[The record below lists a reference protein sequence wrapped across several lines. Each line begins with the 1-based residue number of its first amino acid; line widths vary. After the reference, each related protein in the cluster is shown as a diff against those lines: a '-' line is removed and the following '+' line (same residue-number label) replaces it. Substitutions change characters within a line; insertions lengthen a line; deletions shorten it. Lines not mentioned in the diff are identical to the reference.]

1 MTKPTDKTA
10 GYLDSL
16 DLGFVNRI
24 RDSLP
29 GKVVGFLSTLLKDP
43 RLRGMY
49 REVLETPIMALN
61 RPVQKGQ
68 VIENREVKFHGGFG
82 SFQGRPMIFVNP
94 YITPTEIVRT
104 LFEEGAHALRRAKGR
119 PLRKQDLSLGE
130 FDEAAYRTDPEE
142 VSAKRMMDYA
152 MGIASGKGKTAS
164 PAPPESV
171 ARMAQQMLQQVKPEA
186 VGGSRVVE
194 GWWVE
199 THTLGCR
206 NAADEPEEKW
216 WDSHFAIY
224 DEYMGDGIS
233 TVLGEPD
240 TGKFVTMTPQ
250 RGTKTAGYPLGR
262 QWLGGDCDL
271 FALALSERMPD
282 AEFVGVFQPGT
293 GLNHHIALRRG
304 NRYFDARGGLFEE
317 EFLRGLAGS
326 EVRPIGRDDVVGYYN
341 RAWVGHEDELRR
353 TPEMKAALGAVQR
366 VYGHAIDVQAS
377 ADASLFDRIVR
388 EQGIPVEADQG
399 LPSAVL
405 RRPVTLS
412 HSTYRRHV
420 APIERGGLL
429 PRSRGRRLYLGLPET
444 SERFL
449 GGGEHARF
457 DATLAAGT
465 RIYDPQFEADEIFVR
480 EPVPPGSLSRT
491 AGQLPSVSFR
501 QVWHVG
507 SMDPKGKGEGSLEGA
522 GLSVSTHPEEWQQIA
537 ELGSGPVWELARNGN
552 RFLDFH
558 RLTKAQR
565 SAMADWG
572 VQQGL
577 VERRPAW
584 QVRWWDSED
593 RAFRYMEAESE
604 EEAKAEAEPV
614 GGKVKA
620 LSSVAYPTAR
630 LRQATRNPRASS
642 VVAMDLLATVYADKA
657 LGWDGVWWQDT
668 LDVPGLSAPRGVIFS
683 SRLPGWQRRQVRM
696 GEIEDYGAPGRKVS
710 GRNQAYPVTSEWIAK
725 AREFLLEKWS
735 ERVRELGRKQPADL
749 SGACKFSSLFG
760 KEVFGLDIQGN
771 WDHQF
776 NVLPDGSP
784 LDLGEQGDS
793 HEHDEE
799 FFGNPEHRESM
810 KSCMPRVRGWAEEFR
825 RRYPLKQASRG
836 PSPRSAIPSFEDLV
850 RRLGGIRYLL
860 AEVDIDKLELEDS
873 EKTSEDYIRGKFDR
887 VRSFF
892 AGLSYPIPVYRAV
905 SGSRR
910 ELRTR
915 GFGTSW
921 SMSEGGGGE
930 QGAYPYQGNP
940 SNYQVYSSHVSPE
953 DINWTTT
960 LLLAMGKW
968 WDRERE
974 IVVRKGARL
983 RVGDDDGN
991 VFRATAGT
999 ELSPQ
1004 SVPAMHGWSYD
1015 EPFPDRHSDFFELVE
1030 NPHTDRG
1037 RETRVEES
1045 GSPPPEGGEGK
1056 PARGEPGQEGTLV
1069 RPMASARRKYP
1080 IVIDRNGWLDS
1091 KGKFTPVPENQAHL
1105 EVGEAEV
1112 RVICYPPMVEFDIQA
1127 DSPRVREVVKEALR
1141 DNPNL
1146 QEVTIEIEGEEFEES
1161 MLPERAEELL
1171 DSYRWTP
1178 SLRRPMAAMDS
1189 PLLRAKAGVAEELGE
1204 PKASI
1209 DYRLFRLLPSPVH
1222 GTGVFA
1228 DCDIPRG
1235 SHLDLFPSGERFVR
1249 NEDLPPGQQ
1258 QTYDWFGVKDEAKGG
1273 YWVPP
1278 DMGNKDKGWY
1288 LNHSGHPNAASKTP
1302 GGQLYAARDIKREEE
1317 ILIDYASLGPGNL
1330 TKEAADLSLFA
1341 GVSSPAQ
1348 LPSADEFAG
1357 RYGANRKASY
1367 GQLREFLSG
1376 LPSPLT
1382 VYRALKLPSRHP
1394 YTQGFGV
1401 CWSWD
1406 ESGAIPYEGEDDW
1419 EPKLEVDAYDDSYE
1433 DRGGYRTYVFRG
1445 EVAPESVDWGRTVWA
1460 NLGHPM
1466 EKEVTLRDRA
1476 PLRLTGWKRRH
1487 STRWQRPVR
1496 EHVTASSSAGEG
1508 TARAAA
1514 FEKTALNVPRLV
1526 QDFGRKLV
1534 ERYEADFPQRP
1545 KGTTTPEAIVE
1556 SLTLFD
1562 PTDNNEYTAWLAG
1575 SYARGEL
1582 GKYQDLP
1589 EKVAPLLGRFHSLKK
1604 TKNLRPE
1611 DTNIQKVRGIAKLE
1625 ALLAEYAEIEAAS
1638 RRQRAQAMEQ
1648 GFYRKKEATLLHDD
1662 GEVKV
1667 VVPHTKEASKFFGIN
1682 TKWCTAAE
1690 ENNAFEGYNEDGPLY
1705 IVLLKRENKRF
1716 QFHFPTAQFTDEQD
1730 RPLGVREW
1738 MRQHPKVAGILYPL
1752 SSDFRSSCEDCTG
1765 EGYRQ
1770 CGRCEGTGHEQ
1781 CGDCDGDGEERC
1793 SDCQGSGKQGE
1804 EGENCDS
1811 CEGKGYVTC
1820 ETCNGGGNVSCGEC
1834 EGTGRTECDS
1844 CGGSGTNPEME
1855 EFIIGCEEAGVAPRT
1870 THRRPPAPPRKQQP
1884 AGRWPELRRRVRE
1897 WIEPRRTP
1905 VHVGPR
1911 GMAFLQWLEGVKR
1924 RLKGRGRRGA
1934 SAKAAAALA
1943 FRKPALAYDIS
1954 EAEACAKSWPRL
1966 DGLRPYALEEAFGS
1980 PVPSLL
1986 TIYHAGPTDIR
1997 PGVFVTTDRGYAEE
2011 FLEPGERIW
2020 EKKDIP
2026 LADFQA
2032 YGEGRIVGR
2041 NRHTGSEGVELIYN
2055 PLPKGRRP
2063 KTAAGEWWRRWR
2075 KTEVIPRGTV
2085 LYHGTAED
2093 FPAGDLGF
2101 PAWFSTS
2108 RSVAEHFQSWHGGKY
2123 PRVLAYRALRPIRLP
2138 RIDSRE
2144 EMEAFG
2150 EMFGMES
2157 VVEGYG
2163 AEEMAEDMLK
2173 SSLPGWILPHNYP
2186 DGDDILLAA
2195 SDGIEFTGEEPEPRG
2210 GTEEEGED
2218 RQGSA
2223 PPDPGDAGFFQTEYR
2238 GEGEWVQDPA
2248 TGHYSY
2254 RKSPAEAEA
2263 WGKRQKAAGELASAR
2278 ATGGEQ
2284 RLPASL
2290 AIFRGEGG
2298 SSRRGGHYWSPDREW
2313 AAQFTQSGRAE
2324 ELLQAEI
2331 MAKDIYEPSP
2341 LPYAGDPEE
2350 VRAAVRQARKAGFR
2364 AVWLDEGAREPRSVY
2379 VFGGSALYR
2388 L

>member
-1 MTKPTDKTA
+1 MAIADKF
-10 GYLDSL
+10 
-16 DLGFVNRI
+16 DLGFVGRLMRSRN
-24 RDSLP
+24 
-29 GKVVGFLSTLLKDP
+29 GTVVGTLGDLLKSP
-43 RLRGMY
+43 RARDLYKEALGVPVM
-49 REVLETPIMALN
+49 VLD
-61 RPVQKGQ
+61 RPVQGG
-68 VIENREVKFHGGFG
+68 KFVDSPDPNLRFFG
-82 SFQGRPMIFVNP
+82 ACGSLRGKACIFVNP
-94 YITPTEIVRT
+94 RWGEEETIRT
-104 LFEEGAHALRRAKGR
+104 LLEEGAHALRKLKGR
-119 PLRKQDLSLGE
+119 PATKQDITALTSENIGEMHDSL
-130 FDEAAYRTDPEE
+130 PEE
-142 VSAKRMMDYA
+142 VSARQMAEHVMRT
-152 MGIASGKGKTAS
+152 ASGDDPWFSGSHVRVLPTNSRETA
-164 PAPPESV
+164 PETPLTVYHGTAEDIESF
-171 ARMAQQMLQQVKPEA
+171 QV
-186 VGGSRVVE
+186 GR
-194 GWWVE
+194 
-199 THTLGCR
+199 
-206 NAADEPEEKW
+206 D
-216 WDSHFAIY
+216 
-224 DEYMGDGIS
+224 
-233 TVLGEPD
+233 TVND
-240 TGKFVTMTPQ
+240 
-250 RGTKTAGYPLGR
+250 
-262 QWLGGDCDL
+262 W
-271 FALALSERMPD
+271 
-282 AEFVGVFQPGT
+282 GVFGPIATKRYGIFFAENPEYAGT
-293 GLNHHIALRRG
+293 FAR
-304 NRYFDARGGLFEE
+304 ARGGGVVIPVHLAIKNPFYMDSQSLSDDYGKAAEAYDKARGGDDEEGILRARKDFQRARWLYNLRDRWEVFDGPGGREFVQWLKDGGHDGAYLEE
-317 EFLRGLAGS
+317 EGHGLGPDAGPQRVWVALDPS
-326 EVRPIGRDDVVGYYN
+326 QVRRVQQ
-341 RAWVGHEDELRR
+341 
-353 TPEMKAALGAVQR
+353 KAAAMR
-366 VYGHAIDVQAS
+366 
-377 ADASLFDRIVR
+377 
-388 EQGIPVEADQG
+388 GIWF
-399 LPSAVL
+399 
-405 RRPVTLS
+405 
-412 HSTYRRHV
+412 H
-420 APIERGGLL
+420 
-429 PRSRGRRLYLGLPET
+429 
-444 SERFL
+444 
-449 GGGEHARF
+449 
-457 DATLAAGT
+457 
-465 RIYDPQFEADEIFVR
+465 
-480 EPVPPGSLSRT
+480 GSSI
-491 AGQLPSVSFR
+491 
-501 QVWHVG
+501 
-507 SMDPKGKGEGSLEGA
+507 KNLEGI
-522 GLSVSTHPEEWQQIA
+522 LH
-537 ELGSGPVWELARNGN
+537 
-552 RFLDFH
+552 
-558 RLTKAQR
+558 
-565 SAMADWG
+565 
-572 VQQGL
+572 QGL
-577 VERRPAW
+577 VPILPDPSKRNWA
-584 QVRWWDSED
+584 ED
-593 RAFRYMEAESE
+593 PDASHHSPSRESYGGIYVTRNLLTAVSSPRDHNAEGREVVVCLDLQPSSFYMDEDAVVFMLQD
-604 EEAKAEAEPV
+604 AI
-614 GGKVKA
+614 GGSSHVDYYA
-620 LSSVAYPTAR
+620 LPTYLAAAYPDKSTWGEYVQQAR
-630 LRQATRNPRASS
+630 
-642 VVAMDLLATVYADKA
+642 DKY
-657 LGWDGVWWQDT
+657 T
-668 LDVPGLSAPRGVIFS
+668 
-683 SRLPGWQRRQVRM
+683 
-696 GEIEDYGAPGRKVS
+696 
-710 GRNQAYPVTSEWIAK
+710 
-725 AREFLLEKWS
+725 
-735 ERVRELGRKQPADL
+735 ERV
-749 SGACKFSSLFG
+749 
-760 KEVFGLDIQGN
+760 
-771 WDHQF
+771 
-776 NVLPDGSP
+776 
-784 LDLGEQGDS
+784 
-793 HEHDEE
+793 
-799 FFGNPEHRESM
+799 
-810 KSCMPRVRGWAEEFR
+810 VR
-825 RRYPLKQASRG
+825 Y
-836 PSPRSAIPSFEDLV
+836 V
-850 RRLGGIRYLL
+850 
-860 AEVDIDKLELEDS
+860 
-873 EKTSEDYIRGKFDR
+873 RGKFHETALHPGLEGRLRELVPAVFVAALAR
-887 VRSFF
+887 VASHMAPKTEEYYVRGAWARVF
-892 AGLSYPIPVYRAV
+892 APEAGDTTPPIGEVLKLFPTPEQGEEMFRTEAEKFTRALRKYARPEGKLEEWSRETARV
-905 SGSRR
+905 MAPIGYSGSNRITAVVECR
-910 ELRTR
+910 DGRKYRSNEK
-915 GFGTSW
+915 
-921 SMSEGGGGE
+921 GE
-930 QGAYPYQGNP
+930 WDMGIPAKLIIHWGQIPPEFFQQWNARIGDNYIVERAPEPGKVGQGK
-940 SNYQVYSSHVSPE
+940 SPK
-953 DINWTTT
+953 
-960 LLLAMGKW
+960 L
-968 WDRERE
+968 
-974 IVVRKGARL
+974 
-983 RVGDDDGN
+983 
-991 VFRATAGT
+991 AGT
-999 ELSPQ
+999 EAMPQ
-1004 SVPAMHGWSYD
+1004 SVPSRPGWSYE
-1015 EPFPDRHSDFFELVE
+1015 EPLPDRSVDFFELVE

-1804 EGENCDS
+1804 EGEDCDS

-1943 FRKPALAYDIS
+1943 SRKPALAYDIS
-1954 EAEACAKSWPRL
+1954 EAEACTKSWPRL